1 MCGVRSRDLCW
12 SRASATPRRFAGS
25 RSPPHQR
32 LGAATSSLRARLRLH
47 EIAGIALLA
56 GLVVV
61 VVLAVGLTAL
71 LDDVLEGE
79 GMAQIDQPAARWLA
93 EHRDLWLT
101 HLLFVIT
108 QAGSPA
114 RQAVLVLIVCAL
126 AARRARSWLP
136 VVLGLVGAGGIGL
149 VVITAKTLVGRQ
161 RPASPYALI
170 SAHGFSFPSGHATG
184 AAAVGMICA
193 WMLCRWVVRSWSG
206 QVTVWAATIGM
217 IGLVGFSRVYL
228 GVHYVTDVLAGWLL
242 GGAWAGAVIMA
253 GSWWSSAR
261 RQPVR

>member
-1 MCGVRSRDLCW
+1 MPVDGRRSSWQSGNAAARGHANLRVAEPPAGLIDL
-12 SRASATPRRFAGS
+12 SAAAGGS
-25 RSPPHQR
+25 RR
-32 LGAATSSLRARLRLH
+32 MLSL
-47 EIAGIALLA
+47 IAWSTIDDHGRPWTT
-56 GLVVV
+56 
-61 VVLAVGLTAL
+61 LT
-71 LDDVLEGE
+71 
-79 GMAQIDQPAARWLA
+79 ARWLA

-161 RPASPYALI
+161 RPAAPYALI

-184 AAAVGMICA
+184 A
-193 WMLCRWVVRSWSG
+193 RPRSG
-206 QVTVWAATIGM
+206 
-217 IGLVGFSRVYL
+217 
-228 GVHYVTDVLAGWLL
+228 
-242 GGAWAGAVIMA
+242 
-253 GSWWSSAR
+253 
-261 RQPVR
+261 